1 VTPFGE
7 ILKRVVEETPG
18 ALGGAFADSQ
28 GEIVDSFAPTY
39 DAHDFAIVTAHY
51 GVILGHIHAI
61 LGIWHYGGPEYFV
74 AQHTSMS
81 LVVVS
86 VTKHYYALLALADP
100 MAVPDALATMHEA
113 ATALHRE
120 MM

>member
-1 VTPFGE
+1 MTPFGE
-7 ILKRVVEETPG
+7 ILKKVVEQTPG

-28 GEIVDSFAPTY
+28 GEMVDSFAPAY
-39 DAHDFAIVTAHY
+39 DAHDFAVVTAHY
-51 GVILGHIHAI
+51 GVILGHLHAI

-74 AQHTSMS
+74 AQHPKLS
-81 LVVVS
+81 LVVVA

-100 MAVPDALATMHEA
+100 QQVPDALATMREA

-120 MM
+120 MA